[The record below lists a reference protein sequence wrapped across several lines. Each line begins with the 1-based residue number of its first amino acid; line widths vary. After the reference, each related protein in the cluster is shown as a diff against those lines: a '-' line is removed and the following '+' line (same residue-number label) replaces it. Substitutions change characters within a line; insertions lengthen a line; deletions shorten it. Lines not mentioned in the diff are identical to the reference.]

1 MRRLLTLTLIG
12 ALAQLVDGTLG
23 MAYGLTASTFL
34 TAGGTG
40 LAVASASVHLAEVGT
55 TLASGISHWRLG
67 NVGWR
72 TVGWLAVPG
81 AMGGYLGATVLSTV
95 DGAAMR
101 PWVAAL
107 LMTLGVVVVLRF
119 ASMGRAGRRRSGAV
133 TAAPPRPALLAP
145 LGGVAGFVD
154 AVGGGGWGPLTTPVL
169 MTAGRLEPRRA
180 IGSTSA
186 AEFVVSLAASIGFLT
201 HLGRSAVDPRIVGAL
216 LVGGVAVAPLAA
228 WLVRI
233 APQRGLGVA
242 VGVALAVINVRVVVA
257 EPAALASAVVVVV
270 VAAVVSVAQWGR
282 DRRLSGVPERA
293 ALRDGRHS
301 DPSAGGDGPARQP
314 VRVDRTVRAD
324 A

>member
-1 MRRLLTLTLIG
+1 MRRLLTLALIG

-67 NVGWR
+67 NVGWH
-72 TVGWLAVPG
+72 TVAWLAVPG
-81 AMGGYLGATVLSTV
+81 AVGGYVGATVLSTV

-107 LMTLGVVVVLRF
+107 LVAMGVVVVLRF
-119 ASMGRAGRRRSGAV
+119 AAIGRGRRRPSVGPAGGA
-133 TAAPPRPALLAP
+133 PRPRLLGP

-201 HLGRSAVDPRIVGAL
+201 HLGGSAVDPRIVGAL
-216 LVGGVAVAPLAA
+216 LAGGVAVAPLAA
-228 WLVRI
+228 WLVKI
-233 APQRGLGVA
+233 APQRA
-242 VGVALAVINVRVVVA
+242 VGVGVGVLLVAINVRRVVT
-257 EPAALASAVVVVV
+257 EPAALALCAAVIA
-270 VAAVVSVAQWGR
+270 VATVVSVAQWGR
-282 DRRLSGVPERA
+282 DRRLSGVSGRS
-293 ALRDGRHS
+293 ALRDGRHGG
-301 DPSAGGDGPARQP
+301 PGPGGDGPTRRP

>member
-1 MRRLLTLTLIG
+1 
-12 ALAQLVDGTLG
+12 
-23 MAYGLTASTFL
+23 
-34 TAGGTG
+34 
-40 LAVASASVHLAEVGT
+40 VASASVHLAEVGT

-67 NVGWR
+67 NVGWH
-72 TVGWLAVPG
+72 TVAWLAVPG
-81 AMGGYLGATVLSTV
+81 AAGGYVGATLLSTV

-107 LMTLGVVVVLRF
+107 LVAMGVVVVLRF
-119 ASMGRAGRRRSGAV
+119 AAIGRGRRRPSAGPAGGA
-133 TAAPPRPALLAP
+133 PHPRLLGP

-201 HLGRSAVDPRIVGAL
+201 HLGGSAIDPRIVGAL

-228 WLVRI
+228 WLVKI
-233 APQRGLGVA
+233 APQRA
-242 VGVALAVINVRVVVA
+242 VGVGVGALLVAINVRRVVV
-257 EPAALASAVVVVV
+257 EPAALALCAAVIA
-270 VAAVVSVAQWGR
+270 VATVVSVAQWDR
-282 DRRLSGVPERA
+282 DRRLSGVPGRP
-293 ALRDGRHS
+293 ALPDGRL
-301 DPSAGGDGPARQP
+301 GGPGPGGGGPARRT
-314 VRVDRTVRAD
+314 VRVDRAVRAD